1 MKIKRVKIL
10 LLTVLVIK
18 IQMITAQDTT
28 TVSRLKN
35 LSSKTLFIPDSIM
48 NDSSNWK
55 WQTGGLFNFILA
67 QGSNSNWSA
76 GGTNFSLSTNTYYN
90 HYFIYRYKRK
100 RLEMYANVSEG
111 FIQASDVG
119 GRKIDDRVEFLAKYG
134 YKIDTTK
141 NWFISGLVNF
151 RSQLFDGRNYY
162 NDSSILTSTFLSPAY
177 AIFSLGFD
185 HKVFKDNLSIFY
197 SPTTLRFTYVND
209 IFLRKYGGYSVDTNN
224 GLKSE
229 VGLYVSLIYN
239 NYFLSQTLLY
249 RGRLDVFFN
258 YLNHPE
264 NAHFIMTNYLQYKV
278 SKNFNFNISLDMIYD
293 DDIRQFGPNG
303 NSAALQL
310 RSQIGIGYTIPIKNI
325 KKTIG

>member
-1 MKIKRVKIL
+1 MTSKISIIFLLVLIFNINFRVA
-10 LLTVLVIK
+10 
-18 IQMITAQDTT
+18 AQDTT

-35 LSSKTLFIPDSIM
+35 LNYQSVNIPDSIAK
-48 NDSSNWK
+48 DSSNWK

-67 QGSNSNWSA
+67 QGTNSNWSA
-76 GGTNFSLSTNTYYN
+76 GGTNFSLSTSAYYN

-100 RLEMYANVSEG
+100 RLEMYTNVSEG

-141 NWFISGLVNF
+141 NWFISGLINF
-151 RSQLFDGRNYY
+151 RSQLFDGLNYY
-162 NDSSILTSTFLSPAY
+162 NDTSVLTSTFLSPAY
-177 AIFSLGFD
+177 TVFSLGFD

-197 SPTTLRFTYVND
+197 SPTTLRFTYVNSNY
-209 IFLRKYGGYSVDTNN
+209 LRRYGGYSVDTNS
-224 GLKSE
+224 GYRGE
-229 VGLYVSLIYN
+229 VGLYVSLIYIN
-239 NYFLSQTLLY
+239 TFLNQAVQY

-258 YLNHPE
+258 YLNNPE
-264 NAHFIMTNYLQYKV
+264 NAHFIMTNYLQYRV
-278 SKNFNFNISLDMIYD
+278 SRNFNFNISLDMIYD

-310 RSQIGIGYTIPIKNI
+310 RSQIGIGYAIPIKNI
-325 KKTIG
+325 KKTVN